1 MQKQVDKLRLA
12 ARCVPGAESA
22 VNKTGTVA
30 ALMNLHSRRER
41 DSKYMNVICQ
51 VVTQRR
57 SDPCGFLEKEYYR
70 RKEKPVQM
78 HRGGAEKGCL
88 C

>member
-30 ALMNLHSRRER
+30 ALINLHSRRER
-41 DSKYMNVICQ
+41 DNKYMNVISQ

-57 SDPCGFLEKEYYR
+57 SDPCGYLEKEYSR
-70 RKEKPVQM
+70 RKEKSAQRP
-78 HRGGAEKGCL
+78 RGGAEKGCL

>member
-1 MQKQVDKLRLA
+1 MQKQVDRLRLA
-12 ARCVPGAESA
+12 VCSGAESA

-30 ALMNLHSRRER
+30 ALMNLHSRKER

-57 SDPCGFLEKEYYR
+57 SDPCGFLEKEYSR

-78 HRGGAEKGCL
+78 HRGVAGKGCL